1 MSNIIGRLE
10 QFMDSQGI
18 NNNQMTVKA
27 GLSVGLIGSARKK
40 RTGLHSDNIEKILR
54 AYPELNPSWLIT
66 GRGKMLPDGYNMK
79 KEDNIT
85 LIEDPELNYKS
96 LINELHE
103 TIAILKEQLAEAK
116 KDRELL
122 RKIIA
127 NNYSEE

>member
-40 RTGLHSDNIEKILR
+40 RTGLHSNNIEKILH

-66 GRGKMLPDGYNMK
+66 GRGKMLPNGYDQK
-79 KEDNIT
+79 KEDNVSV
-85 LIEDPELNYKS
+85 IEDPEQDYRSSVKDLRD
-96 LINELHE
+96 
-103 TIAILKEQLAEAK
+103 TIAILKEQLAEAR

-127 NNYSEE
+127 KNYSEE

>member
-1 MSNIIGRLE
+1 MPNIIDRLE

-40 RTGLHSDNIEKILR
+40 RTGLHSNNIEKILH

-66 GRGKMLPDGYNMK
+66 GRGKMLPNGYDQK
-79 KEDNIT
+79 KEDNVSV
-85 LIEDPELNYKS
+85 IEDPEQDYRSSVKDLRD
-96 LINELHE
+96 
-103 TIAILKEQLAEAK
+103 TIAILKEQLAEAR

-127 NNYSEE
+127 KNYSEE

>member
-1 MSNIIGRLE
+1 MPNIIDRLE

-40 RTGLHSDNIEKILR
+40 RTGLHSNNIEKILH

-66 GRGKMLPDGYNMK
+66 GRGKMLPNGYDQK
-79 KEDNIT
+79 KEDNVSV
-85 LIEDPELNYKS
+85 IEDPEQDYRSSVKDLRD
-96 LINELHE
+96 
-103 TIAILKEQLAEAK
+103 TIAILKKQLAEAR

-127 NNYSEE
+127 KNYSEE